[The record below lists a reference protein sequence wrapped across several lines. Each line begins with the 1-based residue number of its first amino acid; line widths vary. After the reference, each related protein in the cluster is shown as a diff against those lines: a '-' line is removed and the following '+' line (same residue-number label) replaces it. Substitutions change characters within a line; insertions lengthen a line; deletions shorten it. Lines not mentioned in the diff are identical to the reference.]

1 MKIHSLLHTLWQV
14 TDSCVG
20 AAATW
25 LQVFRRN
32 LWDFRVQCSFERW
45 YWQPWSGGAGTEALH
60 SWGHEQ
66 VKSRQAG
73 QNNLLGISTSEMCT
87 PLLPSKCSIWS
98 VGLLSRLCYNK
109 VELKC
114 RNQKSEMNGSEWQC
128 GEQNT
133 RSPSSL
139 NTGLF
144 FSNEQDHHSVK
155 SLARKCKQGSV
166 VLLTWERIC
175 WLYWYICKDMSREDG
190 TEMLMSKRFGFGIG
204 WRWQF
209 VQLDKWG
216 CLGRL
221 WALLNCH
228 VQFWNNTSRK
238 VSKQVRRLQRH

>member
-1 MKIHSLLHTLWQV
+1 MQHMVCRSALQALLQ
-14 TDSCVG
+14 
-20 AAATW
+20 
-25 LQVFRRN
+25 Q
-32 LWDFRVQCSFERW
+32 
-45 YWQPWSGGAGTEALH
+45 SG
-60 SWGHEQ
+60 
-66 VKSRQAG
+66 VK
-73 QNNLLGISTSEMCT
+73 
-87 PLLPSKCSIWS
+87 
-98 VGLLSRLCYNK
+98 V
-109 VELKC
+109 
-114 RNQKSEMNGSEWQC
+114 QKSEMNGSDWQC

-139 NTGLF
+139 NIGLF

-175 WLYWYICKDMSREDG
+175 WLYWYICKDMSREDD
-190 TEMLMSKRFGFGIG
+190 TEMLMSKRFGFEIG

-209 VQLDKWG
+209 VQLDNWG